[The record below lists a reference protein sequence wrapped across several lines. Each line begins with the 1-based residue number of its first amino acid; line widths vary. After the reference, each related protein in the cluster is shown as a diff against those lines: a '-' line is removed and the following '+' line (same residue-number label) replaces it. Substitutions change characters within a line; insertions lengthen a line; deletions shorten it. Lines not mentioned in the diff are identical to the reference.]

1 MDSIDVLTVPFA
13 CPRHSAD
20 AFGNFAHLGSDQT
33 TRFRHDAISTLT
45 TQFRHLIV
53 CIALVACAS
62 ATGAIRSPAARSVPG
77 TTLRVM
83 TYNIHAGHGD
93 IDRTAATIRA
103 LSPDIVGLEE
113 VDVHWAERSGFVDQ
127 AGRLSQSLGMP
138 VRFAHIYELPGAS
151 VDAPKREF
159 GVALLSRYPIVTWEN
174 DTITRLSTQAENP
187 VPLRMPGLLAATIDV
202 HGTPVRVF
210 VTHLDYRKD
219 PSVRRTQVT
228 EMLARIGAV
237 DSPTLLLG
245 DMNASPDAAELQP
258 LFARMH
264 DSWLTT
270 AGPGFTYPADTPT
283 ERIDY
288 VLVSPNGKV
297 DTAFVPVVPAASDHR
312 PVVVD
317 LSFGHTT

>member
-1 MDSIDVLTVPFA
+1 MLPHFPTPTLIFRSLAA
-13 CPRHSAD
+13 C
-20 AFGNFAHLGSDQT
+20 L
-33 TRFRHDAISTLT
+33 
-45 TQFRHLIV
+45 
-53 CIALVACAS
+53 ALVACAS
-62 ATGAIRSPAARSVPG
+62 APRATPSSSPTA
-77 TTLRVM
+77 TLRVM

-93 IDRTAATIRA
+93 LDRVARTIHA

-127 AGRLSQSLGMP
+127 ASRLAESLRMS
-138 VRFAHIYELPGAS
+138 VRFAPIYALPGAT
-151 VDAPKREF
+151 DTAPKREF
-159 GVALLSRYPIVTWEN
+159 GVALLSRYPIVAWEN
-174 DTITRLSTQAENP
+174 DTLTRLSTQAENP
-187 VPLRMPGLLAATIDV
+187 VATRMPGLLVATVDV
-202 HGTPVRVF
+202 RGTRVRVF

-219 PSVRRTQVT
+219 PSVRRTQVA

-245 DMNASPDAAELQP
+245 DMNASPDAPELQP

-288 VLVSPNGKV
+288 VFVSPNAKV
-297 DTAFVPVVPAASDHR
+297 DTAFVATAVNASDHR

-317 LSFGHTT
+317 LSFGRSCCARVP

>member
-1 MDSIDVLTVPFA
+1 MTA
-13 CPRHSAD
+13 QPRLLVA
-20 AFGNFAHLGSDQT
+20 
-33 TRFRHDAISTLT
+33 
-45 TQFRHLIV
+45 

-62 ATGAIRSPAARSVPG
+62 APRATPSSTARGVPS

-113 VDVHWAERSGFVDQ
+113 VDVHWADRSGYVDQ
-127 AGRLSQSLGMP
+127 ASRLGESLGMH
-138 VRFAHIYELPGAS
+138 VRFAHIYDLPGPSA
-151 VDAPKREF
+151 DAPKREF

-174 DTITRLSTQAENP
+174 DTLTRLSTQTENA
-187 VPLRMPGLLAATIDV
+187 VPTRMPGLLAATIDV
-202 HGTPVRVF
+202 HGARVRVF

-219 PSVRRTQVT
+219 PSVRRTQVA

-258 LFARMH
+258 LFARIH

-270 AGPGFTYPADTPT
+270 AGPGFTYPADTPA

-288 VLVSPNGKV
+288 VLLSPNGNV
-297 DTAFVPVVPAASDHR
+297 DTAFVPSVPAASDHR
-312 PVVVD
+312 PVVVN
-317 LSFGHTT
+317 LSFGRT

>member
-1 MDSIDVLTVPFA
+1 MP
-13 CPRHSAD
+13 
-20 AFGNFAHLGSDQT
+20 
-33 TRFRHDAISTLT
+33 ISTLT
-45 TQFRHLIV
+45 AQFRLLV
-53 CIALVACAS
+53 ACIALVACAS
-62 ATGAIRSPAARSVPG
+62 APRAIPSSTVRSVPS

-103 LSPDIVGLEE
+103 FSPEIVGVEE
-113 VDVHWAERSGFVDQ
+113 VDVHWAERSGFV
-127 AGRLSQSLGMP
+127 
-138 VRFAHIYELPGAS
+138 
-151 VDAPKREF
+151 
-159 GVALLSRYPIVTWEN
+159 
-174 DTITRLSTQAENP
+174 
-187 VPLRMPGLLAATIDV
+187 
-202 HGTPVRVF
+202 HGTRVRVF

-219 PSVRRTQVT
+219 PSVRRTQVA

-245 DMNASPDAAELQP
+245 DMNASPDAAEIQP
-258 LFARMH
+258 LFARMR

-288 VLVSPNGKV
+288 VFVSPNAKV

-317 LSFGHTT
+317 LSFGRN

>member
-1 MDSIDVLTVPFA
+1 MIPS
-13 CPRHSAD
+13 S
-20 AFGNFAHLGSDQT
+20 
-33 TRFRHDAISTLT
+33 TRS
-45 TQFRHLIV
+45 
-53 CIALVACAS
+53 
-62 ATGAIRSPAARSVPG
+62 

-103 LSPDIVGLEE
+103 LSPDVVGLEE
-113 VDVHWAERSGFVDQ
+113 VDVHWADRSGFVDQ
-127 AGRLSQSLGMP
+127 ASRLGELLGMS
-138 VRFAHIYELPGAS
+138 VRFAPIYELPGATA
-151 VDAPKREF
+151 DAPKREF
-159 GVALLSRYPIVTWEN
+159 GVALLSRYPIVAWEN
-174 DTITRLSTQAENP
+174 DTLTRLSTQAESP
-187 VPLRMPGLLAATIDV
+187 VPTRMPGLLAAMIDV
-202 HGTPVRVF
+202 HGTRVRVF

-219 PSVRRTQVT
+219 PAVRGTQVA
-228 EMLARIGAV
+228 EMLARIGAI

-264 DSWLTT
+264 DSWLTI

-288 VLVSPNGKV
+288 VFVSPNAKV

-317 LSFGHTT
+317 LSFGRS